1 MTIPVTLQLPVRISD
16 GSAWIF
22 RREIELPFLARGM
35 GLAGWGLPR
44 LLSPDTD
51 VCTQVAEIT
60 VLENGKIYV
69 TAHGSE
75 ELAYTKEQVL
85 ARLGR
90 DWRIVPREVPCPEP
104 GDDVVEGGG

>member
-1 MTIPVTLQLPVRISD
+1 MTISVTLQLPVRTSD

-22 RREIELPFLARGM
+22 RREAELPFLAIGM

-44 LLSPDTD
+44 LLGPEVD

-69 TAHGSE
+69 TTLGSE
-75 ELAYTKEQVL
+75 EPTYTKEQVL
-85 ARLGR
+85 ARLGEA
-90 DWRIVPREVPCPEP
+90 WRMVVTGIPYPEP
-104 GDDVVEGGG
+104 DDDIIEGG